1 MALMCGLAICC
12 AVMYVT
18 ADGEDNVAETVLA
31 SKPAK
36 SVYGIGGP
44 TSVDSEDVEKAGTVI
59 TNTPDGRMRLTD
71 YLTNVEKEIAAEEAA
86 RKRDVAA
93 VRAQMARNFAFNKAA
108 RAKLNAAL
116 LKKMARNAKTARDNL
131 AHAMRW
137 VQAKFAHAA
146 AVQNARHKREDEQ
159 SKMELKQIAED
170 KRFAKKQLAAA
181 VDTQQRAMAA
191 LAAATNERI
200 KQTDTAVAKN
210 AAQIAENA
218 ETAKRD
224 LDKAFAKF
232 TTKAAQAAQGA
243 AAGRSKLRA
252 QLLAQ
257 DKRARAEANKKL
269 MIEAAATAARFQRT
283 KEKMKEDR
291 EHADRALKAQAA
303 RMDAALNA
311 QAALHDKHFK
321 QSVKD
326 IHAARADAE
335 KLVQQAETNFKIGLN
350 SLTATINKQVAETNK
365 RMTDLAGVVE
375 KNKVAQAK
383 VNANVNAETKRMI
396 KLGNDRYNEHMKKD
410 AELKSLVES
419 NHAATTARMDQ
430 MSAHYLMELD
440 AVRSTMKKNR
450 AHATKHLSSATASL
464 YSAIK
469 KSEEAQ
475 THRNGEL
482 RENIRTS
489 TLEIQRELRE
499 AKEDFQQNLGALTKV
514 VVDNQKKFEKKFD
527 DLTGIVRAEAVKAQ
541 KGRAQLAA
549 LQKTNFEEL
558 SSAVRDA
565 VAQGEK
571 RMAGVESKLDKQ
583 HAATEAALNS
593 KEARA
598 EMRKELLYAVREM
611 SDEAQKN
618 LAEAKAKAK
627 TRFEQINAAEDKAA
641 SESAAGRAALA
652 NEIKVQKT
660 AAQREL
666 YDAVAT
672 LNSAMLA
679 LKEQTKKDISKT
691 NRRVDQYAQDL
702 IKENEEVTALMK
714 NQMTTLE
721 GNIANMKKTA
731 ADNTA
736 AAAAASNAGFDKIDK
751 AVVDA
756 LEAAAKKSNDKF
768 GKLYTEMA
776 KNRAE
781 MDKALA
787 ASTDG
792 MNKAIAKRAALDDS
806 RFKETVADIA
816 AARKEASDQVI
827 AARKDFAT
835 SLAATTSHV
844 KAIETRLL
852 GDVEKVSGVV
862 ASNRA
867 EQAIVNRK
875 NKEEIARIEGIMNA
889 QQSESVKARGQLR
902 KVLDE
907 NKRAAAEET
916 AELSKLFNTKIA
928 QIRAQAAANDQE
940 ARRDLTDESDRL
952 YANMAALQLK
962 NLAMNAE
969 EKKAIE
975 KYAAESEAAV
985 QASK

>member
-146 AVQNARHKREDEQ
+146 AVQNARHAREDEQ
-159 SKMELKQIAED
+159 SKQELKQIAED

-283 KEKMKEDR
+283 EEKMKEDR

-571 RMAGVESKLDKQ
+571 RMAGVEAKLDKQ
-583 HAATEAALNS
+583 HAATEAALNTKISSEIAQMEKEANSQIEALRLNS

-598 EMRKELLYAVREM
+598 EMREELLYAVREM
-611 SDEAQKN
+611 SDEAQKS

-641 SESAAGRAALA
+641 SQSAAGRAALA
-652 NEIKVQKT
+652 NEIKVQKK

-666 YDAVAT
+666 DDAVAT

-731 ADNTA
+731 AENT

-816 AARKEASDQVI
+816 A
-827 AARKDFAT
+827 
-835 SLAATTSHV
+835 
-844 KAIETRLL
+844 
-852 GDVEKVSGVV
+852 
-862 ASNRA
+862 
-867 EQAIVNRK
+867 
-875 NKEEIARIEGIMNA
+875 
-889 QQSESVKARGQLR
+889 
-902 KVLDE
+902 
-907 NKRAAAEET
+907 
-916 AELSKLFNTKIA
+916 
-928 QIRAQAAANDQE
+928 
-940 ARRDLTDESDRL
+940 
-952 YANMAALQLK
+952 
-962 NLAMNAE
+962 
-969 EKKAIE
+969 
-975 KYAAESEAAV
+975 
-985 QASK
+985 

>member
-283 KEKMKEDR
+283 EEKMKEDR

-583 HAATEAALNS
+583 HAATEAALNTKISSEIAQMEKEANSQIEALRLNS

-611 SDEAQKN
+611 SDEAQKS

-652 NEIKVQKT
+652 NEIKVQKK

-666 YDAVAT
+666 DDAVAT

-731 ADNTA
+731 ADNT

-816 AARKEASDQVI
+816 A
-827 AARKDFAT
+827 
-835 SLAATTSHV
+835 
-844 KAIETRLL
+844 
-852 GDVEKVSGVV
+852 
-862 ASNRA
+862 
-867 EQAIVNRK
+867 
-875 NKEEIARIEGIMNA
+875 
-889 QQSESVKARGQLR
+889 
-902 KVLDE
+902 
-907 NKRAAAEET
+907 
-916 AELSKLFNTKIA
+916 
-928 QIRAQAAANDQE
+928 
-940 ARRDLTDESDRL
+940 
-952 YANMAALQLK
+952 
-962 NLAMNAE
+962 
-969 EKKAIE
+969 
-975 KYAAESEAAV
+975 
-985 QASK
+985 